1 MQSLSSAPRLRRLAT
16 VLALAQAL
24 ILGFFV
30 LGTHGLIV
38 PLQKATSTD
47 FVSFYTAGALAS
59 EGQAARAYDRA
70 TLYSAEQ
77 AATAPGIPYQTFLY
91 PPTFMLLCA
100 PLSKLPYLLA
110 FVLFELVSGM
120 FWLRLGAQA
129 AGGGRAACMAL
140 LSVPS
145 VFWVIGIGQNS
156 FLSAGLMTLG
166 TLLLARRPWAA
177 GAAFGGIC
185 FKPHLGLLIPVA
197 LLAGRQWRAA
207 AGAALMVAALVAASA
222 LLFGEAAWR
231 GYIQMVL
238 HLHDTVEGQDIR
250 FFGHVDGYGVAR
262 LAGFSETAAYVFQ
275 LVLAAAA
282 VVAVGMLWWRR
293 TTPADVR
300 YAALAAGALM
310 VTPFALFYDLLM
322 PAVAAAWLVH
332 AGRRDGFLAGEK
344 LALALAFVIDLL
356 SYPVA
361 VWTHI
366 GVGVVVPPM
375 LLALAVRRGMR
386 REVPAGGD

>member
-1 MQSLSSAPRLRRLAT
+1 
-16 VLALAQAL
+16 
-24 ILGFFV
+24 
-30 LGTHGLIV
+30 
-38 PLQKATSTD
+38 
-47 FVSFYTAGALAS
+47 
-59 EGQAARAYDRA
+59 
-70 TLYSAEQ
+70 
-77 AATAPGIPYQTFLY
+77 
-91 PPTFMLLCA
+91 
-100 PLSKLPYLLA
+100 
-110 FVLFELVSGM
+110 
-120 FWLRLGAQA
+120 
-129 AGGGRAACMAL
+129 
-140 LSVPS
+140 
-145 VFWVIGIGQNS
+145 
-156 FLSAGLMTLG
+156 
-166 TLLLARRPWAA
+166 
-177 GAAFGGIC
+177 
-185 FKPHLGLLIPVA
+185 
-197 LLAGRQWRAA
+197 
-207 AGAALMVAALVAASA
+207 
-222 LLFGEAAWR
+222 
-231 GYIQMVL
+231 
-238 HLHDTVEGQDIR
+238 VEGQDIR

-366 GVGVVVPPM
+366 GVGGVVPPM